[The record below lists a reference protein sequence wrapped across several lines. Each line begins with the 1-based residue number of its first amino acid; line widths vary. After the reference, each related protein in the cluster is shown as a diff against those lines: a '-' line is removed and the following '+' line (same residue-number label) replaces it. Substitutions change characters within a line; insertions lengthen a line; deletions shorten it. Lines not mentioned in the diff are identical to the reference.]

1 MKLASMDL
9 LLVCSQ
15 GSRLMKLAGFSS
27 DAAYEA
33 GGYGPA
39 ACMLAGVAAY
49 EARWV
54 RPMRIASFTISAIA
68 LRLSAMH
75 AQEDR
80 LAPGCPPHGSP
91 MLLSPRRVPCTI
103 NTNATHDRGASVHER
118 PAASCPP
125 HCSPMLPSPRQVPC
139 ALSTSVSPIKHA
151 SLAREASAQPL
162 SALQPDAAIA
172 KPSAKHAH
180 SERDS
185 P

>member
-1 MKLASMDL
+1 
-9 LLVCSQ
+9 
-15 GSRLMKLAGFSS
+15 
-27 DAAYEA
+27 
-33 GGYGPA
+33 
-39 ACMLAGVAAY
+39 MLAGVAAY

-103 NTNATHDRGASVHER
+103 NTNVTHDRGASVHER

-172 KPSAKHAH
+172 NPSAKHAH
-180 SERDS
+180 SDRDS
-185 P
+185 PRLLHPHSRSRRLARPGAAAQCCHRRAYCHAP